1 MLCFSKTTEG
11 RPKMEQVFQHFRKD
25 EQPFIEQVNGWIR
38 DIEDRYAPKLTDFLD
53 PRQQFIVQSIAG
65 QNEDIITTDFGKFLD
80 AERKRMLISPS
91 YFVPS
96 DEDYSISMFE
106 IKYPS
111 KFVTLEHPD
120 VLGSL
125 MSLGLDRSK
134 FGDIRIEE
142 DRIEIA
148 VELEVAEFVRMNL
161 ISIGKSKVQLNQLE
175 IDHLYVVNSEKWVEE
190 SHTVSSMRL
199 DTIIA
204 SLFNVSRQKASLLIH
219 SGKVKVNWVVREQP
233 SFELH
238 ESDLLSIR
246 GLGRIQIG
254 LIEGRTKKDK
264 IRLQIGRI
272 EAKF

>member
-1 MLCFSKTTEG
+1 
-11 RPKMEQVFQHFRKD
+11 MEQVFQHFRKD
-25 EQPFIEQVNGWIR
+25 EQPFIEQVSGWIR
-38 DIEDRYAPKLTDFLD
+38 DTEDRYAPKLTDFLD
-53 PRQQFIVQSIAG
+53 PRQQYIVQSIAG
-65 QNEDIITTDFGKFLD
+65 QNEDIITTSYGKFLD

-96 DEDYSISMFE
+96 DQDYSIIMFE

-111 KFVTLEHPD
+111 KFIKLEHPD
-120 VLGSL
+120 ILGSM
-125 MSLGLDRSK
+125 MSIGLDRSK

-142 DRIEIA
+142 NRIEIA
-148 VELEVAEFVRMNL
+148 VEKEIADFVQAN
-161 ISIGKSKVQLNQLE
+161 ITSIGKSKVQLVELDNE
-175 IDHLYVVNSEKWVEE
+175 HLFLSNTETWVEE

-219 SGKVKVNWVVREQP
+219 SGKVKVNWAYREQP

-238 ESDLLSIR
+238 ESDLISIR
-246 GLGRIQIG
+246 GFGRIKIG

-272 EAKF
+272 ESKI